1 MTDMKATTLQFLYS
15 YKPMRVTDVTKRD
28 WDVRRLVWAFK
39 EGRYSEFCAKVV
51 AKRLIDTY
59 GEKVSRYV
67 FACIPA
73 SSESRN
79 EARYKRFACMV
90 CQLTGCMNAY
100 DAIKVS
106 GQRLAIHEYKNAKRV
121 ANTQV
126 IDFDKRFFLGREVI
140 VFDDIFTRG
149 KSYERFASTINRLG
163 ASVVGGIFL
172 GKTYSYSC

>member
-1 MTDMKATTLQFLYS
+1 MTDMKATNLQFLYN
-15 YKPMRVTDVTKRD
+15 YKPMRVTEVTKRD
-28 WDVRRLVWAFK
+28 WDVRRLIWAFK

-73 SSESRN
+73 SSESKN

-106 GQRLAIHEYKNAKRV
+106 GHRLAIHESRDGKHLK
-121 ANTQV
+121 NTQV
-126 IDFDKRFFLGREVI
+126 INFDNSFFAGKEVV
-140 VFDDIFTRG
+140 VFDDVITRG
-149 KSYERFASTINRLG
+149 RSYAKFACAIEALG

-172 GKTYSYSC
+172 GRTI